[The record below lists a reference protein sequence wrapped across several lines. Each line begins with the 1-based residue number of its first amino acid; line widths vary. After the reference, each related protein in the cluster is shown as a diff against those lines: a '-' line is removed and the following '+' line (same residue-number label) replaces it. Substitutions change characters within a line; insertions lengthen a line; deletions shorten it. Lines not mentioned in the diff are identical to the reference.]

1 MKLSHYF
8 IGAAAGVALASTAAW
23 AQAPAA
29 GAPPAQKAPEVKT
42 VGDWVVRCFPIQS
55 PSPCDIYQELDD
67 QRSRQR
73 VLSFSIA
80 YVPSLNRHGIQITV
94 PLEVSIPRG
103 LVIQTDSFTSP
114 VMKYRYCD
122 RSGCFVQM
130 PIDNGTIESLSKSG
144 EQAKVRVFADSGKAY
159 DIKFSLKGFAS
170 AHDSMVEQS
179 KAKAT
184 KVQPQ
189 QQAPTQQAPA
199 PAPEQAA
206 APTDGATP

>member
-8 IGAAAGVALASTAAW
+8 FGAAAGIALASTAALAQAP

-29 GAPPAQKAPEVKT
+29 GAAPAQKAPEVKT
-42 VGDWVVRCFPIQS
+42 EGDWVVRCFPIQS

-103 LVIQTDSFTSP
+103 LIIQTDSFTSQP
-114 VMKYRYCD
+114 LKYRYCD
-122 RSGCFVQM
+122 RTGCFVQM
-130 PIDNGTIESLSKSG
+130 PIDNATIEAMSKSG
-144 EQAKVRVFADSGKAY
+144 EQAKVRVFADNGKAY
-159 DIKFSLKGFAS
+159 DIKFSLKGFAA
-170 AHDSMVEQS
+170 AHDSMVEQA
-179 KAKAT
+179 KAKA
-184 KVQPQ
+184 KPVQQ
-189 QQAPTQQAPA
+189 QPAQAPTDQPA
-199 PAPEQAA
+199 Q
-206 APTDGATP
+206 GATP